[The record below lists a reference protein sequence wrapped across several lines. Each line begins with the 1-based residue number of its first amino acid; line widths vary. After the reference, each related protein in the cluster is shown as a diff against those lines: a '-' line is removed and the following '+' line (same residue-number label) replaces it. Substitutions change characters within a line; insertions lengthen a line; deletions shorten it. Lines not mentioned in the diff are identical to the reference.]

1 MIVQFCYNLGSHRI
15 KAKAEVVEIG
25 GRGRGDNR
33 TEGEGEGESEEDDLR
48 VKLVGPDERYY
59 INADLLDHSL
69 VLINACNP

>member
-1 MIVQFCYNLGSHRI
+1 MIVQLGYNLGSHRI

-33 TEGEGEGESEEDDLR
+33 TEGEGEGEEDDLR